1 MKLRIRIKTLKT
13 QLKTCFFDVLLDC
26 QYSTSK
32 ATTSNKVISTKFTAP
47 AENWPTSDLKAAS
60 SCFLN
65 FSLFSSNRRLKE
77 SQSLWRL
84 EILKR
89 RGRTHYRVHSPIY
102 KKLSHCL
109 YCGWGLKEGE
119 KSSFLLHHP
128 LNICWRVLA
137 FSYSYTPQECLS
149 TSTGT
154 SVQHRFFKHGTVSA
168 SGLYSHQLRDLHQL
182 QHLYCC

>member
-1 MKLRIRIKTLKT
+1 M
-13 QLKTCFFDVLLDC
+13 TCFFDVLLDC

-119 KSSFLLHHP
+119 KTSFLLHHP

-137 FSYSYTPQECLS
+137 FSYSYTPQECPS
-149 TSTGT
+149 TSTAQYQQVDCIAINSAT
-154 SVQHRFFKHGTVSA
+154 CTNSKICIVVSLSIRRFSSPLTP
-168 SGLYSHQLRDLHQL
+168 
-182 QHLYCC
+182 

>member
-1 MKLRIRIKTLKT
+1 M
-13 QLKTCFFDVLLDC
+13 TCLFDVLDC

-47 AENWPTSDLKAAS
+47 AKNWPTSDLKAAS

-89 RGRTHYRVHSPIY
+89 RGRTRYRVHSPIY

-119 KSSFLLHHP
+119 KTSFLLHHP
-128 LNICWRVLA
+128 LNVCSRVLA
-137 FSYSYTPQECLS
+137 VSYSYTPQECLS

-154 SVQHRFFKHGTVSA
+154 SVQHRVFKHGTVSA

-182 QHLYCC
+182 QNLYCCII

>member
-1 MKLRIRIKTLKT
+1 M
-13 QLKTCFFDVLLDC
+13 TCFFDVLLDC

-32 ATTSNKVISTKFTAP
+32 ATTSNKVTSTKFTAP

-89 RGRTHYRVHSPIY
+89 KGRTHYRVRPAIY
-102 KKLSHCL
+102 KKLCHWV
-109 YCGWGLKEGE
+109 YCGQASREDE
-119 KSSFLLHHP
+119 RISFRLPHP
-128 LNICWRVLA
+128 LKVCWRVIA

-154 SVQHRFFKHGTVSA
+154 SVQHRFFKHGTVS
-168 SGLYSHQLRDLHQL
+168 SGGLYSHQLRDLHQL
-182 QHLYCC
+182 HNLYCCII